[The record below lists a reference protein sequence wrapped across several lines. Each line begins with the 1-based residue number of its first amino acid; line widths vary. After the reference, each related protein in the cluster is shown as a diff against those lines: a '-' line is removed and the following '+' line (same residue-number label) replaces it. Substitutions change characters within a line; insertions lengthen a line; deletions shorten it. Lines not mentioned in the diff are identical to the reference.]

1 MSKTHPHLNLL
12 FSPLAALLLILLLA
26 SCGTSPTPATGQT
39 HTPGGKGTATGNSG
53 TTPNATKTN
62 TPTPQITTVVMPPT
76 QTSCPQ
82 PVYTGRAAIMH
93 PLALGSHPNVV
104 YIFNQGNTP
113 AYTSFAE
120 LKRYDVVTGSKTVIV
135 HLAGVNITEA
145 QVSNDGQWIL
155 FNTNTGTASEIQM
168 VRVDGQ
174 GLQTLLCVLPTTL
187 HSIQWSPDHSKI
199 VYSAASVSGLWNVYL
214 LNMASGQV
222 QPEILQ
228 TNSASMGFQARS
240 WLDNTRVYL
249 VGVPNPA
256 TPIPV
261 RSLYIL
267 DTQRG
272 PSQPISNLL
281 QIIRPSQPLYCWDFD
296 SDYNTTKLVTSQCT
310 VTFPTGANSDRGI
323 QHGPGSINTQAITG
337 GSSQSIYRSQNLAV
351 AQLRLL
357 GHSSAS
363 LLLTIENHNYGS
375 PINVDSNQ
383 NGLWKINTD
392 GTGLKRLTTVDGNH
406 ESNLNLFSQYPWSNV
421 SLDGALYSIQITD
434 ISSKT
439 NPVSMLYYGSLS
451 GGNPPSFTFANLN
464 AGSVAVAGWTTM

>member
-1 MSKTHPHLNLL
+1 
-12 FSPLAALLLILLLA
+12 
-26 SCGTSPTPATGQT
+26 
-39 HTPGGKGTATGNSG
+39 
-53 TTPNATKTN
+53 
-62 TPTPQITTVVMPPT
+62 MPPT

-82 PVYTGRAAIMH
+82 PVYTGRAAVMR
-93 PLALGSHPNVV
+93 PLALGSHSNVV

-113 AYTSFAE
+113 ANSSFAE
-120 LKRYDVVTGSKTVIV
+120 LKRYDVVTGNKTVIV

-187 HSIQWSPDHSKI
+187 HNIQWSPDHSKI
-199 VYSAASVSGLWNVYL
+199 VYTAVSVPGVWNVYM

-222 QPEILQ
+222 QPEIVQ
-228 TNSASMGFQARS
+228 TNSASMGFQART

-272 PSQPISNLL
+272 PNQPISNLL
-281 QIIRPSQPLYCWDFD
+281 QIIRPSQPQYCWDFD
-296 SDYNTTKLVTSQCT
+296 SDYKTTKLVTSQCT
-310 VTFPTGANSDRGI
+310 VTFPAGANPDRGI
-323 QHGPGSINTQAITG
+323 QHDPSSINTQAITG
-337 GSSQSIYRSQNLAV
+337 GSSQNIYSSQNLAV
-351 AQLRLL
+351 AQVRLL
-357 GHSSAS
+357 GHSSTS
-363 LLLTIENHNYGS
+363 LLLTIENHSYGS
-375 PINVDSNQ
+375 PINVDSSQ

-392 GTGLKRLTTVDGNH
+392 GSGLKRLTTVDGNH

-421 SLDGALYSIQITD
+421 SLDGALYSIQVTD

-439 NPVSMLYYGSLS
+439 NPVTMLYYGSLG
-451 GGNPPSFTFANLN
+451 GGNPTSFAFANLT
-464 AGSVAVAGWTTM
+464 AGTVAVAGWTTM